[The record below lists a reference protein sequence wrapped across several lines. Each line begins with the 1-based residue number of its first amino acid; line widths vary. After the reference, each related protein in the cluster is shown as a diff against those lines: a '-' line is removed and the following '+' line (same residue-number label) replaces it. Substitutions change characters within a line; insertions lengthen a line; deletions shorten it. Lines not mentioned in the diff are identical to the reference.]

1 MPRRELD
8 ALGWNKVGIRV
19 VLRGRG
25 AMHRFKHA
33 LVLLRPGHGEHVR
46 MQRGDLFRLGAHAAG
61 HDHFA
66 VFGKRRADGC
76 EQFRLRAIEKAASVN
91 DGEVGIGVAARK
103 LITFGAQPRD
113 NAFGID
119 QGLRTAERDEG
130 DAGRALHQ
138 G

>member
-1 MPRRELD
+1 MPRRQFY
-8 ALGWNKVGIRV
+8 ALGWDQVGIRI

-25 AMHRFKHA
+25 AMHRVQHA
-33 LVLLRPGHGEHVR
+33 LVLLRPGHCEHVR
-46 MQRGDLFRLGAHAAG
+46 MQGSDFLRLCAHTAG

-66 VFGKRRADGC
+66 VFGKRRADSMERFG
-76 EQFRLRAIEKAASVN
+76 LRAIEKAASIN
-91 DGEVGIGVAARK
+91 NGEVGIGVAARQ

-113 NAFGID
+113 NTLRID

-130 DAGRALHQ
+130 NAGRALHV